1 MIRIMHHMISYPGC
15 NRFFLKVKTS
25 LLLFFCLQWGLFKWP
40 ETNKNNIN
48 DINICLHFLKLW
60 AAFSYVTCTNQILV
74 QHNQNVKQKQKRRT
88 YQCPFAIHFSETIS
102 FGNTS
107 NLKFAF
113 DKNLKK
119 KKLNFYNEEASW
131 GLIFGAFTIS
141 NYCYWQELSFQHG
154 F

>member
-1 MIRIMHHMISYPGC
+1 MQGGP
-15 NRFFLKVKTS
+15 
-25 LLLFFCLQWGLFKWP
+25 FKWP
-40 ETNKNNIN
+40 ETNKNSIN

-60 AAFSYVTCTNQILV
+60 AAFSYVHVTCANQILV
-74 QHNQNVKQKQKRRT
+74 QHNQNEKQKQKRRT

-119 KKLNFYNEEASW
+119 KNIKL
-131 GLIFGAFTIS
+131 L
-141 NYCYWQELSFQHG
+141 
-154 F
+154 